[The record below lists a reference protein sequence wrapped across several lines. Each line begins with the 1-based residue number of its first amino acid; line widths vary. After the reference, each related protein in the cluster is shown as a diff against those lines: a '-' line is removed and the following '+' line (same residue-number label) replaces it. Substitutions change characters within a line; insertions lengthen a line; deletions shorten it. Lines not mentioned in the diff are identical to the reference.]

1 MKEFRVDFGQLRNE
15 QRCFSAQNFRI
26 IALLCLGLST
36 ALEEKRGVWGA
47 VGGRGKERG
56 QEKLPT

>member
-36 ALEEKRGVWGA
+36 ALEEMRGVWGA
-47 VGGRGKERG
+47 VGGRGKEGR